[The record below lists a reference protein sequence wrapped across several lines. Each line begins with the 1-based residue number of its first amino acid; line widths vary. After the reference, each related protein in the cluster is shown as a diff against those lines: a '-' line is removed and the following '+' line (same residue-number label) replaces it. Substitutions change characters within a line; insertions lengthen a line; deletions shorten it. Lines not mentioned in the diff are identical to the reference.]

1 MSAKR
6 LGPLGRLS
14 CGERLIVE
22 RRRLKETQEEA
33 AKRFKV
39 SSYTYGR
46 WERDDEE
53 GPLRRSFSLTE
64 SERCLLYRRRLGWTQ
79 ALVAY
84 TMGRSRWW
92 INLMERDLVPCNE
105 LIAYWEM

>member
-14 CGERLIVE
+14 CVERLIIE
-22 RRRLKETQEEA
+22 RRRLKETQEIA
-33 AKRFKV
+33 AKRFRV

-53 GPLRRSFSLTE
+53 GPIRRSFSLTKA
-64 SERCLLYRRRLGWTQ
+64 ERCLLYRRRLGWTQ
-79 ALVAY
+79 TEVARL
-84 TMGRSRWW
+84 MGRSRWW
-92 INLMERDLVPCNE
+92 VNLMERDLVSCEE